1 MPTDYTPATP
11 MDVKSFI
18 RSKIY
23 LVRPEGYMTVL
34 LVNEGLNVDN
44 PREAYTEVRERNQ
57 HLSVPILVKTGDS
70 IMTGSCTAKVSEY
83 YSTSGGYSLYE
94 FLTKTGRA
102 SGLTGV
108 LTSEKDTITI
118 KQVTWTADKTETQ
131 VLSPCVVT
139 NVNFNPN
146 GDNGVATLSFQYE
159 CFANEPTIVA
169 GDVP

>member
-1 MPTDYTPATP
+1 
-11 MDVKSFI
+11 
-18 RSKIY
+18 
-23 LVRPEGYMTVL
+23 
-34 LVNEGLNVDN
+34 
-44 PREAYTEVRERNQ
+44 
-57 HLSVPILVKTGDS
+57 
-70 IMTGSCTAKVSEY
+70 
-83 YSTSGGYSLYE
+83 
-94 FLTKTGRA
+94 
-102 SGLTGV
+102 V